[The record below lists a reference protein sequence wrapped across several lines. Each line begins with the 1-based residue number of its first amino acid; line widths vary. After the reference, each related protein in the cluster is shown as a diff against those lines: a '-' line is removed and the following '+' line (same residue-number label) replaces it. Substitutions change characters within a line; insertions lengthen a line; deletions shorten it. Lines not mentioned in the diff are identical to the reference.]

1 MYAIDLRRPREERR
15 TPKPAES
22 RDVGQFILD
31 TLTYVGLFSM
41 AGAAIG
47 FSAGMINGFI
57 DWIRDKKGRAHER
70 IQTARM
76 ELAEAEAEL
85 AALEEAEQVAEQ
97 NRHLDDQKSDSS
109 WF

>member
-1 MYAIDLRRPREERR
+1 MYAIDLRRPRDERR
-15 TPKPAES
+15 APKPAES

-31 TLTYVGLFSM
+31 TLTYVGIGSM

-47 FSAGMINGFI
+47 FSAGLIHGFI
-57 DWIRDKKGRAHER
+57 DWIRDKKGRAYER

-97 NRHLDDQKSDSS
+97 NRHLDDQKSDSG